1 MPFCGAAIA
10 RHAARHRHKTIAI
23 TDDEEFADEVCEQ
36 LLKVDGVLVWVD
48 PLSRGKTRAL
58 LDPMLRDVTPKEFV
72 DGLALGQLAPG
83 PPLML
88 AAFIGFKLFGIAGA
102 AVAGAAIFLPSFL
115 MILSILPLLNKMK
128 NLQWLRAF
136 MRGVGPAVIGAL
148 AVSLVQ
154 IAPQAAPDVFTWILM
169 ALTVGVI
176 LLRNV
181 GPLPLVASGAV
192 IGLLAKNEFV
202 ERLAEWAW

>member
-1 MPFCGAAIA
+1 
-10 RHAARHRHKTIAI
+10 
-23 TDDEEFADEVCEQ
+23 
-36 LLKVDGVLVWVD
+36 
-48 PLSRGKTRAL
+48 
-58 LDPMLRDVTPKEFV
+58 
-72 DGLALGQLAPG
+72 
-83 PPLML
+83 ML

-102 AVAGAAIFLPSFL
+102 AVAGPAIFLPSFL
-115 MILSILPLLNKMK
+115 MILPILPLLNKIK

-154 IAPQAAPDVFTWILM
+154 MAPHAAPDVFTWILM

-181 GPLPLVASGAV
+181 GPLPLWLAV
-192 IGLLAKNEFV
+192 L
-202 ERLAEWAW
+202 

>member
-1 MPFCGAAIA
+1 MAPF
-10 RHAARHRHKTIAI
+10 RIAI
-23 TDDEEFADEVCEQ
+23 LWRGDREARRTASAQNNRYHRIFEELSGLGIHAEPAVYDEEFADEVCEQ

-102 AVAGAAIFLPSFL
+102 AEAGAAIFVGYWH
-115 MILSILPLLNKMK
+115 ITDLL
-128 NLQWLRAF
+128 RC
-136 MRGVGPAVIGAL
+136 P
-148 AVSLVQ
+148 
-154 IAPQAAPDVFTWILM
+154 PDVCYR
-169 ALTVGVI
+169 G
-176 LLRNV
+176 
-181 GPLPLVASGAV
+181 
-192 IGLLAKNEFV
+192 
-202 ERLAEWAW
+202 

>member
-1 MPFCGAAIA
+1 
-10 RHAARHRHKTIAI
+10 
-23 TDDEEFADEVCEQ
+23 
-36 LLKVDGVLVWVD
+36 
-48 PLSRGKTRAL
+48 
-58 LDPMLRDVTPKEFV
+58 
-72 DGLALGQLAPG
+72 
-83 PPLML
+83 ML

-115 MILSILPLLNKMK
+115 MILSILSLLQRMK
-128 NLQWLRAF
+128 DLQWLRAF
-136 MRGVGPAVIGAL
+136 MRGVAPAVIGAL

-154 IAPQAAPDVFTWILM
+154 IAPHAAPDVFTWILM

-192 IGLLAKNEFV
+192 IAGC
-202 ERLAEWAW
+202 